1 MQHYRAMLDLS
12 GQGALV
18 VGAASG
24 IGRASAEALAA
35 FGARV
40 LLADRDEGGLEAA
53 LKAIRGAGGEAE
65 AMVLDVTASEAG
77 ERAVEA
83 IQKRFGRLDVLVST
97 PAINVRKPLL
107 EYTDEEVDRVVD
119 LNLKATL
126 RLLRA
131 GGRAMREG
139 GGGSLIALASI
150 RALVVEPGQG
160 VYAATKAGILQIVR
174 TLAAELG
181 PYGVRANAV
190 APGPI
195 ETPSP
200 PPSRPT
206 PSGTGPTRRRPPSCA
221 GAGPRRWPWPWSSWP
236 PLPRATSPGPFSWW
250 TAAGRRWTAA
260 SPRPYR
266 EESVERALLAAE
278 AVEEKEVVDLLRALV
293 RIPSHYPGP
302 GEEGVVDFLEAFLK
316 ERGLQAFRQEA
327 APEGPTWWRTWG
339 RGKEGSSW
347 RGTRTWSSPGT
358 RPSGATRPTV
368 GWWKG
373 KGSTAGG
380 PAT

>member
-1 MQHYRAMLDLS
+1 MERYRAMLDLS

-53 LKAIRGAGGEAE
+53 LKAIREAGGEAE
-65 AMVLDVTASEAG
+65 AMVLDVTAPGAG
-77 ERAVEA
+77 ERAVET

-181 PYGVRANAV
+181 PHGVRANAV

-195 ETPSP
+195 ETPLTAPIKAHPEWYRAYAEKTALLRWGRPEEVAMAVVFLASP
-200 PPSRPT
+200 AASYIT
-206 PSGTGPTRRRPPSCA
+206 GTLFLVDGGWTAVDGRFT
-221 GAGPRRWPWPWSSWP
+221 P
-236 PLPRATSPGPFSWW
+236 PL
-250 TAAGRRWTAA
+250 
-260 SPRPYR
+260 
-266 EESVERALLAAE
+266 
-278 AVEEKEVVDLLRALV
+278 
-293 RIPSHYPGP
+293 
-302 GEEGVVDFLEAFLK
+302 
-316 ERGLQAFRQEA
+316 
-327 APEGPTWWRTWG
+327 
-339 RGKEGSSW
+339 
-347 RGTRTWSSPGT
+347 
-358 RPSGATRPTV
+358 
-368 GWWKG
+368 
-373 KGSTAGG
+373 
-380 PAT
+380 